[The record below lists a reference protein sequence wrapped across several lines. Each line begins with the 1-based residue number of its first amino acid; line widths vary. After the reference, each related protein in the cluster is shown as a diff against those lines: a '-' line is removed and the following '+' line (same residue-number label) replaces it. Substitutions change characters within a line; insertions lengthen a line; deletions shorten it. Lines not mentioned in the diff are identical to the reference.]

1 MGAAASGAMPSG
13 ILNTKWLYPLVSS
26 CIAIFGFRPNLPGN
40 ATVGRIT
47 TIRRTAVLEL
57 AGKGVG
63 GVLAVVL
70 VAAAALFAVRLQ
82 TGIGLRAN
90 TDRVAD
96 LDTLLGFAADA
107 DGLANDLVADADG
120 LSRYLC

>member
-1 MGAAASGAMPSG
+1 
-13 ILNTKWLYPLVSS
+13 
-26 CIAIFGFRPNLPGN
+26 
-40 ATVGRIT
+40 
-47 TIRRTAVLEL
+47 
-57 AGKGVG
+57 
-63 GVLAVVL
+63 VLAVVL